1 MHLEILNSQ
10 QSPFGSCQWELV
22 EYIDHQSFID
32 EVIGDI
38 IKNKDLM
45 RLIEEVL
52 ELMEQIRSDDP
63 HYQDFVKCA
72 AVNLAIVRRF
82 GSSNNFR
89 KVTVERFL
97 KFVFMIPPTYGEEI
111 KKSSETHSFLLKEY
125 AGFVGVIALDS
136 IE

>member
-1 MHLEILNSQ
+1 V
-10 QSPFGSCQWELV
+10 LV
-22 EYIDHQSFID
+22 SLGYVSNRTD

-52 ELMEQIRSDDP
+52 EMMEVMKSDDP
-63 HYQDFVKCA
+63 QYSDFVRCA
-72 AVNLAIVRRF
+72 GVNLAIIRRF

-89 KVTVERFL
+89 KITVERFL
-97 KFVFMIPPTYGEEI
+97 KFVFMLPGAYTDEI
-111 KKSSETHSFLLKEY
+111 KKSTDTHSFLLKEY

-136 IE
+136 KT